1 MRRWSG
7 RKRASRNALVVFVT
21 AANKRQALKIGK
33 VAIDSRLAACVN
45 VIPSIQ
51 SVYRW
56 KGKVIVGEEA
66 LVIVKTTDERYPALE
81 KLIMAAHSYEVPEI
95 IALPIK
101 RGSKQYLGWV
111 LSEIYN

>member
-1 MRRWSG
+1 MEKWSG
-7 RKRASRNALVVFVT
+7 RKRASRTALVVFVT
-21 AANKRQALKIGK
+21 AADKRQALKIGK
-33 VAIDSRLAACVN
+33 LAVDSRLAACVN
-45 VIPSIQ
+45 VLPGIQ

-66 LVIVKTTDERYPALE
+66 LIILKTTDERYRALE

-95 IALPIK
+95 IALSIK
-101 RGSKQYLGWV
+101 GGSKQYLGWV